1 MAIMTTGTRP
11 VGTSGVRH
19 GRGRRV
25 LSKLKLVALEIF
37 ADSVPAVRPT
47 FVSMPSRVEVHKHYR
62 SDKDYR
68 RDALA
73 MEKRGW
79 RVERASTHEV
89 PPGFPRR
96 ILTGPQSRVE
106 RDVHYLRETWEV

>member
-1 MAIMTTGTRP
+1 M
-11 VGTSGVRH
+11 GTSGVRQ
-19 GRGRRV
+19 GRGGRV
-25 LSKLKLVALEIF
+25 LAKLKLVALEIF
-37 ADSVPAVRPT
+37 ADSVPAERPT
-47 FVSMPSRVEVHKHYR
+47 FVSMPSRVEAHNHYR

-79 RVERASTHEV
+79 RVERASTREV

-96 ILTGPQSRVE
+96 VLTGAQSRVE
-106 RDVHYLRETWEV
+106 RDVHDLRETWEA